1 MIDLFRKYKDAGQLV
16 NALLVGRNLLNR
28 DPGNREAFAPYFD
41 FLCSLAEGLPALA
54 DRQNFAQQASVV
66 LSFYEENTKLT
77 EDSVAEIGAW
87 QERLNEVISAIDSEQ
102 AEILHQH
109 QEEIAK
115 QNDDCLKKLF
125 ALKDE
130 ICQAS
135 TQQDFDAAMAKIGAL
150 DQKIDQDTLTEDQTR
165 MYERLTKEHTDL
177 IGEKMA
183 QLEHKKN
190 VSYNKQAVEAYQ
202 RAFQTFKAN
211 ESKYKDHTQLY
222 SLAAGTLFAYDAARL
237 FNETLIYYNH
247 VYSYIFSKLD
257 DNGKFALT
265 RYSIECERKLR

>member
-1 MIDLFRKYKDAGQLV
+1 MNDLFRKYKNAGQLE

-41 FLCSLAEGLPALA
+41 FLCALAEGLPALA

-66 LSFYEENTKLT
+66 LSFYEENTELT

-87 QERLNEVISAIDSEQ
+87 QERLNEVIAAIDNEQ
-102 AEILHQH
+102 AEILRQH
-109 QEEIAK
+109 QEEAVK

-125 ALKDE
+125 MLKDE

-135 TQQDFDAAMAKIGAL
+135 TQQDFDATMAKIGAL
-150 DQKIDQDTLTEDQTR
+150 DRKIDQETLTEDQTR

-211 ESKYKDHTQLY
+211 ESKFRDHTQLY
-222 SLAAGTLFAYDAARL
+222 SLASGTLFAYDAARL

-247 VYSYIFSKLD
+247 VYSYIFGKLD

>member
-1 MIDLFRKYKDAGQLV
+1 MNDLFRKYKDAGQLV

-66 LSFYEENTKLT
+66 LSFYEENTELT

-87 QERLNEVISAIDSEQ
+87 QERLNEVIAAIDSEQ

>member
-1 MIDLFRKYKDAGQLV
+1 MNDLFRKYKDAGQLV

-66 LSFYEENTKLT
+66 LSFYEENTELT

-87 QERLNEVISAIDSEQ
+87 QERLNEVIAAIDSEQ

-222 SLAAGTLFAYDAARL
+222 GLAAGTLFAYDAARL